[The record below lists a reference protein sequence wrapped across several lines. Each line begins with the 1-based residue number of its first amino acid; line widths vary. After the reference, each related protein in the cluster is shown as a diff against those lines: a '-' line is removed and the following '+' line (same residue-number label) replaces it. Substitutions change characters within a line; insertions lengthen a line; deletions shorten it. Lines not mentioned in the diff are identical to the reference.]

1 MWTYLAASA
10 TCSRGGA
17 IQGDLGQ
24 GAGVGPPNW
33 PVGGIPGAPAG
44 RDLAARRQG
53 NGGQARSDSDPGTQG
68 GPSRLYRSD
77 AGSSHGRGVRG
88 GGARSGDESHGA
100 SLRRGPLELRE
111 ADEPGESTDQRGHGK
126 GSSKQHHYTGMRRP
140 GFFVVLEGP
149 EGSGKSTLL
158 GPLAERMRAVGIE
171 PVVVREPGSTRT
183 AEIARQALLDPEHP
197 VSPLAELF
205 LYLAARADLVQT
217 VIEPALAAGR
227 VVLSDRF
234 ALTTEAYQMAGR
246 KLDANLVRAGN
257 HAATHGL
264 RPDLTLIIDLA
275 PEIGL
280 ARQVAAGK

>member
-1 MWTYLAASA
+1 MS
-10 TCSRGGA
+10 
-17 IQGDLGQ
+17 
-24 GAGVGPPNW
+24 
-33 PVGGIPGAPAG
+33 
-44 RDLAARRQG
+44 
-53 NGGQARSDSDPGTQG
+53 
-68 GPSRLYRSD
+68 
-77 AGSSHGRGVRG
+77 
-88 GGARSGDESHGA
+88 
-100 SLRRGPLELRE
+100 
-111 ADEPGESTDQRGHGK
+111 
-126 GSSKQHHYTGMRRP
+126 RP

-280 ARQVAAGK
+280 ARQVAAGKRQDRLERESAEFHRRVVEYYLAVRGSGVRHLDGRLPPDQLLQAAWLEVRAAAPETFRSAVS